1 MKLIDVLELGSDCG
15 LEDVGEAMLNVDLHA
30 PSLFT
35 YSEMDSELN
44 EMYAGYHV
52 LVLLGGGMEMSI
64 DDAIKLMKS

>member
-30 PSLFT
+30 PSLFA

-44 EMYAGYHV
+44 EMYAGYHA
-52 LVLLGGGMEMSI
+52 LVLLGGSMETSI
-64 DDAIKLMKS
+64 VDAIELIKS